1 MVHFLIENGFA
12 DSEKS
17 AIAILEHMSQEW
29 FDYIQERYYE
39 PNQKLPSGK
48 TPLQKAIEKSR
59 ARARTVA
66 RQSPAAQERWGRHYD
81 TTQTKVRHGA
91 DNPKPNPYVSHKDKD
106 EISVQ
111 SDRDDIEVKHK
122 PSGVSF
128 YAYKSADT
136 PGVRTLEWG
145 HNRNRS
151 SMSPQE
157 KNQLARTAR
166 RVYDKHVS
174 HRLPTGDI
182 VHNTPI
188 PSTNP
193 RTGQN
198 KPVNRRAKIYQRS
211 GFGPVDSEGDQFGKV
226 NRQPSPRQRA
236 KGRNRISPL
245 NARDVKS
252 RLAWDGGGDWSD
264 Y

>member
-1 MVHFLIENGFA
+1 MVSFLIENGFA
-12 DSEKS
+12 DCEKS

-29 FDYIQERYYE
+29 FDYLQERYYE
-39 PNQKLPSGK
+39 PNERLPSNK
-48 TPLQKAIEKSR
+48 TPMQKAIEKSR

-91 DNPKPNPYVSHKDKD
+91 DNPDPNPHVSHKDKD

-111 SDRDDIEVKHK
+111 SDRGDIEVKHK

-128 YAYKSADT
+128 YAYKSDDT

-151 SMSPQE
+151 NMSSQE
-157 KNQLARTAR
+157 RNQLARTAK

-188 PSTNP
+188 ASTNP
-193 RTGQN
+193 RTGQE

-245 NARDVKS
+245 NPARVKS
-252 RLAWDGGGDWSD
+252 ELSWNDDWED
-264 Y
+264 

>member
-1 MVHFLIENGFA
+1 MVSFLIENGFA
-12 DSEKS
+12 DCEKS

-29 FDYIQERYYE
+29 FEYLQERYYE
-39 PNQKLPSGK
+39 PDERLPSNK
-48 TPLQKAIEKSR
+48 TPMQKAIEKSR

-91 DNPKPNPYVSHKDKD
+91 DNPEPNPHVSHKDKD
-106 EISVQ
+106 EISV
-111 SDRDDIEVKHK
+111 SSSKDDLEVRHK

-128 YAYKSADT
+128 FAYKSDDT
-136 PGVRTLEWG
+136 PGVRTLAWD
-145 HNRNRS
+145 HDRS
-151 SMSPQE
+151 NKMSPQQ

-174 HRLPTGDI
+174 HRLPTGDV

-188 PSTNP
+188 PS
-193 RTGQN
+193 RTSLGRE

-245 NARDVKS
+245 EPSRTKS
-252 RLAWDGGGDWSD
+252 ELGWNDNDEW
-264 Y
+264 